1 MRRLLKLKTRALNMK
16 KYIKTSLC
24 LITTAALTVTTAIA
38 QVLPDVQK
46 SFTQYNLNALQEK
59 LFVHTDKSDYTT
71 GELLWFKIYN
81 VDGTYHKPLDLSK
94 VVYIEV
100 LDNNNNAVI
109 QAKIGMKDGTGT
121 GSLFLPVTLPSGNYL
136 LRAYTSWMK
145 NFSPDYYFSKKI
157 TIINPLKSPAL
168 APKAVTADYDIQFFP
183 EGGNLVNGLTSV
195 VGFKA
200 SDQWGRGTS
209 LTGAILNQKN
219 DTVVK
224 FAPLKFGIG
233 QFVFKPDMNDTY
245 RAVIKINSKSI
256 TRDLPAINASGYV
269 MALKD
274 NGSQLQVA
282 VAGSSATGNVYLFA
296 HTGSVTKLAQEAD
309 ISSGTAVFTFDKDK
323 LGDGISHITIFNN
336 DRQPVCERIYFK
348 RPASNLIINAATDAA
363 EYGTRKKVSVAI
375 NAKDENNAP
384 AAADISVSVYRI
396 DSLQG
401 ISHEDIRNYLW
412 LSSDLRGNIESPD
425 YYFKNV
431 NAETEQAMDNLMLTQ
446 GWSRFNWKEVL
457 QNKAPAF
464 TFLPEYYGPMINA
477 QVTDIATNKP
487 AAEVIVFLAIPGKR
501 VQLSIG
507 KSDSLGHVVFNL
519 KPFYG
524 PGEVV
529 AQTNTLIDTTH
540 HIEILNPFSE
550 QYAKVNLSNLAISP
564 GMKDVMEDHSVAM
577 QVQNVYSGDKLR
589 QFYDPHVDSS
599 AFYGTPE
606 KTYLLDN
613 YTRFTTVEE
622 IMREYVSE
630 ANIAN
635 THGYFHIKVIGSNQG
650 YINEADALML
660 IDGIPFFNNNK
671 VFAADPLKLYKL
683 DVVPYVYYWGPSV
696 MGGIFSFTSYKGDM
710 GGNEIDPHA
719 VILDYEGLELQREF
733 YSPVYD
739 TDDATDSRLPDF
751 RNVLYWEPYA
761 STNTQGKNTF
771 SFYTSDKAGTYIGII
786 QGLTQGGRAGSQY
799 FMFNVKK

>member
-1 MRRLLKLKTRALNMK
+1 LKTRALNMK

-46 SFTQYNLNALQEK
+46 SFIQYNLNALQEK

-256 TRDLPAINASGYV
+256 TRDLPAITASGYV

-274 NGSQLQVA
+274 NGSQF
-282 VAGSSATGNVYLFA
+282 GNGQCVSFCAY
-296 HTGSVTKLAQEAD
+296 
-309 ISSGTAVFTFDKDK
+309 
-323 LGDGISHITIFNN
+323 
-336 DRQPVCERIYFK
+336 RQCY
-348 RPASNLIINAATDAA
+348 
-363 EYGTRKKVSVAI
+363 
-375 NAKDENNAP
+375 
-384 AAADISVSVYRI
+384 
-396 DSLQG
+396 
-401 ISHEDIRNYLW
+401 
-412 LSSDLRGNIESPD
+412 
-425 YYFKNV
+425 
-431 NAETEQAMDNLMLTQ
+431 
-446 GWSRFNWKEVL
+446 
-457 QNKAPAF
+457 
-464 TFLPEYYGPMINA
+464 
-477 QVTDIATNKP
+477 
-487 AAEVIVFLAIPGKR
+487 
-501 VQLSIG
+501 
-507 KSDSLGHVVFNL
+507 
-519 KPFYG
+519 
-524 PGEVV
+524 
-529 AQTNTLIDTTH
+529 
-540 HIEILNPFSE
+540 
-550 QYAKVNLSNLAISP
+550 
-564 GMKDVMEDHSVAM
+564 
-577 QVQNVYSGDKLR
+577 
-589 QFYDPHVDSS
+589 
-599 AFYGTPE
+599 
-606 KTYLLDN
+606 
-613 YTRFTTVEE
+613 
-622 IMREYVSE
+622 
-630 ANIAN
+630 
-635 THGYFHIKVIGSNQG
+635 
-650 YINEADALML
+650 
-660 IDGIPFFNNNK
+660 
-671 VFAADPLKLYKL
+671 
-683 DVVPYVYYWGPSV
+683 
-696 MGGIFSFTSYKGDM
+696 
-710 GGNEIDPHA
+710 
-719 VILDYEGLELQREF
+719 
-733 YSPVYD
+733 
-739 TDDATDSRLPDF
+739 
-751 RNVLYWEPYA
+751 
-761 STNTQGKNTF
+761 
-771 SFYTSDKAGTYIGII
+771 KAGT
-786 QGLTQGGRAGSQY
+786 GGRY
-799 FMFNVKK
+799 